1 MERTNT
7 ERQNSERKT
16 DWRVGSNYK
25 DLLLILKR
33 TGKEE
38 NSTKDSTYSSKS
50 IIFHSWVQ
58 FYKLGTSVNWV
69 GNTCES
75 TLTNLNVR
83 VRRDSTFTNLN
94 VRIYFHKC
102 DPVNK

>member
-1 MERTNT
+1 MSHRDVCTVDMERTNT

-38 NSTKDSTYSSKS
+38 NST
-50 IIFHSWVQ
+50 V
-58 FYKLGTSVNWV
+58 
-69 GNTCES
+69 
-75 TLTNLNVR
+75 TNLNVR
-83 VRRDSTFTNLN
+83 VRKGSRYI
-94 VRIYFHKC
+94 R
-102 DPVNK
+102 